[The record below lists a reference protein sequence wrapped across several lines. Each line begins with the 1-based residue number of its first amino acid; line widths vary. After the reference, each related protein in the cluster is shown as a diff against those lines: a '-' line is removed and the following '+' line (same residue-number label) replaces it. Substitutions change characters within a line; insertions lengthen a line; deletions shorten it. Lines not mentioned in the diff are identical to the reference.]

1 MARGSQNDCA
11 SVCRSFLCCSGIP
24 ILVVLIILVYDV
36 ITTVRYGKYQNF
48 YMSDSSWVNPMQVD
62 LDPHVDTTY
71 KIVCNVDA
79 SGSFGVRWRHQDGHV
94 DSCGQMTS
102 GEGKSI
108 YETVACTFTAHT
120 PVSQDGIQPSIAL
133 EVYSA
138 SINGYSGIMSIAPML
153 SLRMG
158 IVFAISFIAIPIT
171 LLFASLISGVLD

>member
-1 MARGSQNDCA
+1 
-11 SVCRSFLCCSGIP
+11 
-24 ILVVLIILVYDV
+24 
-36 ITTVRYGKYQNF
+36 
-48 YMSDSSWVNPMQVD
+48 MSDSSWVNSMQVD

-71 KIVCNVDA
+71 LIVCHVNAVVP
-79 SGSFGVRWRHQDGHV
+79 FEVRWRHQDGHV

-138 SINGYSGIMSIAPML
+138 SINGYTGSMSIAPWL
-153 SLRMG
+153 TLRMRTT
-158 IVFAISFIAIPIT
+158 VAISLLAIPIS
-171 LLFASLISGVLD
+171 LFFALLISGVV